1 LSEVF
6 FETALQRAAEL
17 DEHFKTHGR
26 PIGPLHGLPISLKD
40 QFRVNGL
47 ETSVGYI
54 GWLGKKETAE
64 SESYLVKTLRDLG
77 AVFYVKT
84 NVPTSLMAIETNN
97 NIIGYTWNAH
107 NRLLSSGGSSGGE
120 AALLAMRGS
129 VLGLGSDVGASI
141 RLPAAVSGLVGLK
154 PSTGRLPYLRVA
166 NSMEGQE
173 TVSSVIGPMGRNPQ
187 DLQMLVRS
195 ILDSSPW
202 MDDPKTLNMPWRVH
216 EEDAV
221 RTKAQ
226 RTGLTLGV
234 MKYDGLVMPHPPVL
248 RAIDECV
255 ASLKAQGHE
264 VIEWKPP
271 SHSKAF
277 DILFKTFLAD
287 GGTDIH
293 SVLSLVGEVPV
304 PQLEVSY
311 GKTLGSVPVS
321 TLNEIWALQKRKDE
335 YQTRYLQYWNSTAG
349 LSRSG
354 SPVDAVILPAC
365 PSASFKPG
373 ESMYFGYTGVANV
386 PDHST
391 AVVPVTCV
399 DAFIDVPNEKYSP
412 SGDIDQKIWAD
423 CECISTIY
431 SVLPPDIAVAM
442 RHLLMQDLRHR
453 SSPAFPWYTSG
464 RPTNGQAV
472 GRGADIGNGRGGD
485 ALLAKYTIQWCLR
498 TYLGC

>member
-1 LSEVF
+1 MSEVF

-84 NVPTSLMAIETNN
+84 NVPASLMAIETNN

-221 RTKAQ
+221 RTKA
-226 RTGLTLGV
+226 
-234 MKYDGLVMPHPPVL
+234 
-248 RAIDECV
+248 
-255 ASLKAQGHE
+255 
-264 VIEWKPP
+264 
-271 SHSKAF
+271 
-277 DILFKTFLAD
+277 
-287 GGTDIH
+287 
-293 SVLSLVGEVPV
+293 
-304 PQLEVSY
+304 
-311 GKTLGSVPVS
+311 
-321 TLNEIWALQKRKDE
+321 
-335 YQTRYLQYWNSTAG
+335 
-349 LSRSG
+349 
-354 SPVDAVILPAC
+354 
-365 PSASFKPG
+365 
-373 ESMYFGYTGVANV
+373 
-386 PDHST
+386 
-391 AVVPVTCV
+391 
-399 DAFIDVPNEKYSP
+399 
-412 SGDIDQKIWAD
+412 
-423 CECISTIY
+423 
-431 SVLPPDIAVAM
+431 
-442 RHLLMQDLRHR
+442 
-453 SSPAFPWYTSG
+453 
-464 RPTNGQAV
+464 
-472 GRGADIGNGRGGD
+472 
-485 ALLAKYTIQWCLR
+485 
-498 TYLGC
+498 

>member
-271 SHSKAF
+271 SHSLPTAEQ
-277 DILFKTFLAD
+277 TFTVFYPLLVKFPFHNLRSRTARP
-287 GGTDIH
+287 
-293 SVLSLVGEVPV
+293 SVLYPS
-304 PQLEVSY
+304 QL
-311 GKTLGSVPVS
+311 
-321 TLNEIWALQKRKDE
+321 
-335 YQTRYLQYWNSTAG
+335 
-349 LSRSG
+349 
-354 SPVDAVILPAC
+354 
-365 PSASFKPG
+365 
-373 ESMYFGYTGVANV
+373 
-386 PDHST
+386 
-391 AVVPVTCV
+391 
-399 DAFIDVPNEKYSP
+399 
-412 SGDIDQKIWAD
+412 
-423 CECISTIY
+423 
-431 SVLPPDIAVAM
+431 
-442 RHLLMQDLRHR
+442 
-453 SSPAFPWYTSG
+453 
-464 RPTNGQAV
+464 
-472 GRGADIGNGRGGD
+472 
-485 ALLAKYTIQWCLR
+485 
-498 TYLGC
+498 